1 MTKLV
6 VRIRKFLWSFSRR
19 GLVGTLGM
27 IVRRLLPN
35 ADDRV
40 SVTHPF
46 DLQHGVDTSGM
57 VGGAAL
63 LTGHPHDVYNTAYW
77 GVSPS
82 RARDL
87 LRRWQ
92 ESLKGRAVDDYT
104 FVDLGCGKGRM
115 MMIASEL
122 QFREIIGVEL
132 NPQLAAIASAN
143 SIKWASGGFAQCP
156 LHVRCQ
162 DATEMLLPDSPCVMF
177 LYNPF
182 GPPVLRK
189 LLDHLERHFP
199 VGSGQLDILYLSPD
213 FESVFH
219 GRPGYDLVWKAD
231 LPQSEGEQEDV
242 LAPGTQAC
250 SAYRR

>member
-1 MTKLV
+1 MTRLV
-6 VRIRKFLWSFSRR
+6 IQIRKFFWSFSHR
-19 GLVGTLGM
+19 GVVGTLRM

-35 ADDRV
+35 GDDRV
-40 SVTHPF
+40 SVKHPF

-57 VGGAAL
+57 VGGTAL
-63 LTGHPHDVYNTAYW
+63 LTGHQHDVYNTAYW

-92 ESLKGRAVDDYT
+92 ESLQGHTIGDYT
-104 FVDLGCGKGRM
+104 FVDIGCGKGRM

-143 SIKWASGGFAQCP
+143 LIEWSGDGFARCP
-156 LHVRCQ
+156 LRVLFQ
-162 DATEMLLPDSPCVMF
+162 DATEIALPNSPCVLF

-189 LLDHLERHFP
+189 LLDRLEQQFP
-199 VGSGQLDILYLSPD
+199 NGSGQLDILYLSPD

-231 LPQSEGEQEDV
+231 LPQLEGEHEDV
-242 LAPGTQAC
+242 VAPGNQSC